1 LTHISFRTTIQH
13 ASHAL
18 YQHVTAEPVV
28 NADLLQIPAGPGS
41 LHVERYGL
49 GGPPVVL
56 LPAFGT
62 SAFLW
67 RAIAPS
73 LAEHGFVVYAI
84 DPMGYGESD
93 RPFDGDYSVAAQAEY
108 LRTAV
113 GSLRLERAALVGVE
127 IGAGIALRLAITAP
141 DMVSTLVLV
150 SPVAFEAW
158 PAADVRRL
166 QNATARHAV
175 RLAHGVLGAAVL
187 LEPLLREGVAKLER
201 MPARLVARYLAPYTG
216 TDGAVHLLD
225 LARALH
231 TEDLEDLDLL
241 RIRARTIIV
250 RGDADRT
257 LPASISARLH
267 AGIPGSTLI
276 ALSDAARLVPEDAPR
291 ALLTI
296 LTRALSGE
304 SISDEDRDWN
314 ET

>member
-1 LTHISFRTTIQH
+1 
-13 ASHAL
+13 
-18 YQHVTAEPVV
+18 VTAEPVV
-28 NADLLQIPAGPGS
+28 DADLLKVPAGPGS

-56 LPAFGT
+56 MPAFGT
-62 SAFLW
+62 SSFLW
-67 RAIAPS
+67 RAVAPV

-93 RPFDGDYSVAAQAEY
+93 RPFDGDYSIAAQAEY
-108 LRTAV
+108 LRTAM

-127 IGAGIALRLAITAP
+127 IGAGIALRLAIATP
-141 DMVSTLVLV
+141 QLVSTLVMM

-158 PAADVRRL
+158 PGSDVRRL

-175 RLAHGVLGAAVL
+175 RLARGVLGVAAL
-187 LEPLLREGVAKLER
+187 LEPLLRASVVKLER
-201 MPARLVARYLAPYTG
+201 MPPRLVARYLAPYTG

-241 RIRARTIIV
+241 RVRARTIII

-276 ALSDAARLVPEDAPR
+276 ALFDAARLIPEDAPSTVAAILLR
-291 ALLTI
+291 AL
-296 LTRALSGE
+296 AAG
-304 SISDEDRDWN
+304 SIGDEDEDWN